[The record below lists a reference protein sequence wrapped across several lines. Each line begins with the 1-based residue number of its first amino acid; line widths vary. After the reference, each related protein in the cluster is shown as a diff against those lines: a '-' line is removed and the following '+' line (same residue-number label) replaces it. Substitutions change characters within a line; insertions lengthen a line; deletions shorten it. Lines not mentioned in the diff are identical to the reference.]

1 MIVLFIQGKDLLFG
15 VPCAVRNG
23 GWKRLVRDWG
33 HQWRFMKNF
42 LVQIERAVQAAR
54 GGVQRCALWASEQG
68 KNRLTNF
75 KQMPSENAWQLH
87 TDSAKSFFGFT
98 QLFQHRLQIKLPL
111 IDTHVRVDRSCSVIK
126 LAILVCVTIFA
137 ATSIAVDTVLAFS
150 GNDTDLQNYSVERFL
165 QEAPPLIK
173 MIYAEDPSTY
183 GVDGRTF
190 TNHVYYEA
198 AWQPPSFYVRRLTNL
213 IDAGVD
219 YTFYLQVVGASRDGN
234 PWVVDQA
241 PTGQTGLEQVVWLTS
256 QSNNRPEQGVAK
268 NAADGALLR
277 LQRARGLWMHLLQ
290 PGSLRWIDSNRFEAK
305 ASIPPGLTTPHE
317 SNCILSGR
325 IVARD
330 EEGRPTRIEYNCFG
344 FPMLGDMSLEF
355 IYQEPVGDT
364 KLPSIIISTIDYFP
378 PKRAKQSIRTT
389 NLLKYVKVGIDPT
402 IASNG
407 YVPDIFVDPKKP
419 LEVLITSNGVNYRVE
434 GSNWTPIDKPPP
446 KPERFASAHKGLR
459 FMFIVTFFALSIVF
473 FHFLV
478 RKGQN

>member
-1 MIVLFIQGKDLLFG
+1 M
-15 VPCAVRNG
+15 AVCGNQRG
-23 GWKRLVRDWG
+23 LERWMERPVRDWRYRC
-33 HQWRFMKNF
+33 RFMKN
-42 LVQIERAVQAAR
+42 LVAQIERLAQALR
-54 GGVQRCALWASEQG
+54 GGVWRCTLWASEQA
-68 KNRLTNF
+68 KNHLTNF
-75 KQMPSENAWQLH
+75 NQMQRENAWELR
-87 TDSAKSFFGFT
+87 TNTAKSFFGFA
-98 QLFQHRLQIKLPL
+98 QLFQQRLPIKLSY
-111 IDTHVRVDRSCSVIK
+111 IDECVGVDSSCSIIELVIV
-126 LAILVCVTIFA
+126 VCVAIFA
-137 ATSIAVDTVLAFS
+137 HTSMAVDTHPAFPA
-150 GNDTDLQNYSVERFL
+150 NDQDYGVERFL

-219 YTFYLQVVGASRDGN
+219 YTFYLRVVGASRDGN

-268 NAADGALLR
+268 SAADDALLR

-305 ASIPPGLTTPHE
+305 ARIPPGLTTPHE
-317 SNCILSGR
+317 NNCILSGR